1 MNTMGLGKVY
11 YCGLLFY
18 TAVVSVVIDVERE
31 DLENFFDERTEQD
44 KEPNDRPIIGREY
57 SI

>member
-1 MNTMGLGKVY
+1 MGLGKVY

-44 KEPNDRPIIGREY
+44 KEPNDRPIIAREY